1 MYTSCVTL
9 EYLNVSI
16 SMYVYKPCDSRVS
29 QCKYLYIRIQSIRT
43 YKYLNARNVRMHVY
57 DSCLSVS
64 SIWIFAMHESRMHVC
79 IHVVFECLKHLNA
92 CNVRM
97 HVYDSCSSVSS
108 IWMFATFECTK
119 VECTKVEYTK
129 VECTKVECMK
139 VECTYIYKLRD
150 SRVFQA
156 FECNVKSNTRKSN
169 ICMYT
174 NRVILECL
182 KHSNIRNIRIYESQM
197 YVCIQAAWFSSVL
210 SIWMLA
216 TFECTKVECTKVVCI
231 QRVILKYLKHSN
243 VRNIRIYESR
253 MHIYIQVMW
262 FSSVFE
268 CSQCT
273 KVRGSI
279 TRFTGKGYVS
289 PLSR

>member
-1 MYTSCVTL
+1 
-9 EYLNVSI
+9 
-16 SMYVYKPCDSRVS
+16 
-29 QCKYLYIRIQSIRT
+29 
-43 YKYLNARNVRMHVY
+43 
-57 DSCLSVS
+57 
-64 SIWIFAMHESRMHVC
+64 MHESRMHVC

-182 KHSNIRNIRIYESQM
+182 KHSNACNIRIYESRM
-197 YVCIQAAWFSSVL
+197 HVCIQAAWFSSVS

-216 TFECTKVECTKVVCI
+216 MLSRIHESRIYVCI
-231 QRVILKYLKHSN
+231 QTV
-243 VRNIRIYESR
+243 
-253 MHIYIQVMW
+253 W
-262 FSSVFE
+262 FSSVSSIRIFAIFE
-268 CSQCT
+268 YT
-273 KVRGSI
+273 KV
-279 TRFTGKGYVS
+279 KCMYVYK
-289 PLSR
+289 PHDSRVS